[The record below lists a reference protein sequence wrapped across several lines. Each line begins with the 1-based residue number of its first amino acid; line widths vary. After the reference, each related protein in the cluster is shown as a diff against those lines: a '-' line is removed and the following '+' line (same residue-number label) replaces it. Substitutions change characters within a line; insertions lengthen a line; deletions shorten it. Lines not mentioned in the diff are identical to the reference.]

1 MYYVTILFC
10 GFFLAFIYYV
20 TTLFCGFFLAFIYYV
35 TIRFEGLSWRFF
47 IFCNNTLCG
56 FSLAFTIS
64 GPCGFI
70 LCLGASKG
78 STGSGFGFKGSQF
91 KVKSDSLLDI

>member
-1 MYYVTILFC
+1 MLQH
-10 GFFLAFIYYV
+10 FFVAF
-20 TTLFCGFFLAFIYYV
+20 
-35 TIRFEGLSWRFF
+35 SWRLYIMLPYVLWVCLGVFF

-56 FSLAFTIS
+56 FSLVFTIS

-78 STGSGFGFKGSQF
+78 STGSGFGFKGPQF

>member
-1 MYYVTILFC
+1 MLQH
-10 GFFLAFIYYV
+10 FFVAF
-20 TTLFCGFFLAFIYYV
+20 
-35 TIRFEGLSWRFF
+35 SWRLYIMLPYVLWVCLGVFF
-47 IFCNNTLCG
+47 TFCNNTLCG

-78 STGSGFGFKGSQF
+78 STGSGFGFKGPQF

>member
-1 MYYVTILFC
+1 MLQHFLWLFLGVYILCYHTFC
-10 GFFLAFIYYV
+10 GFVLA
-20 TTLFCGFFLAFIYYV
+20 
-35 TIRFEGLSWRFF
+35 FF

-56 FSLAFTIS
+56 FTLAFTIS

-78 STGSGFGFKGSQF
+78 STGSGFGFKGPQF